1 MIFNVKT
8 SNMKKAINSL
18 AMLTMALSVIAQ
30 IPEYVPTDSL
40 KAWWSFSENALDAS
54 VNGINGTVNGASL
67 TSDRHGAVD
76 SAYQFDGVNNWIDL
90 GDNPLLNPG
99 TSDLTISAWIKTT
112 SSEGARIFSKGSHGG
127 EQPGYDIMIYP
138 GAGGKAALIY
148 CPGTGGFSEK
158 QLLSDQPVNDGLWHL
173 ITGVITRSSTMKLY
187 VDGILQS
194 SQINISSSSSSNIG
208 ASTYNATIG
217 ASYCY
222 IGTPN
227 LLNEFF
233 NGKIDQIGVWKR
245 SLNHCEIW
253 ALYFET
259 FSGSTISPVIC
270 DTFPSPSGNYKWISN
285 GIYSDTLTNVQG
297 CDSIITVNLT
307 VLKSTSSSITVAEC
321 ESYTAPD
328 GTIYTESGIKT
339 AVIPNAAGCDST
351 ITIDLTIKKS
361 TSASITESA
370 CDSYTAP
377 DGTEYT
383 TSGIKTA
390 VIPNAAGCDST
401 ITIDLT
407 IKNSTSASITES
419 ACDSYT
425 APDGTEYITSGIKTA
440 MIPNAA
446 GCDSTITID
455 LTISM
460 IDVSVV
466 VNESTITSN
475 AAGANYQWVNCDN
488 GFAIIMSETSQSYTA
503 TANGNYA
510 VIVTQGPCS
519 DTSSCVQITADGF
532 ASMQT
537 ESIFIYPNPMS
548 DQLIIEIKGSTRNT
562 SFEIFNSMGQVVTK
576 GNLVEKIIVQ
586 TDYFLPGVYL
596 IKLENGQ
603 TFEFKKIIK
612 N

>member
-259 FSGSTISPVIC
+259 FSGSIISPVIC
-270 DTFPSPSGNYKWISN
+270 DTFSSPSGNYQWISS
-285 GIYSDTLTNVQG
+285 GFYSDTLTNVQG

-328 GTIYTESGIKT
+328 GTIYTE
-339 AVIPNAAGCDST
+339 
-351 ITIDLTIKKS
+351 
-361 TSASITESA
+361 
-370 CDSYTAP
+370 
-377 DGTEYT
+377 
-383 TSGIKTA
+383 SGIKTA

-460 IDVSVV
+460 IDVSIV

>member
-307 VLKSTSSSITVAEC
+307 VLKSTSSSITIAGC
-321 ESYTAPD
+321 ESYMAPD
-328 GTIYTESGIKT
+328 GI
-339 AVIPNAAGCDST
+339 
-351 ITIDLTIKKS
+351 
-361 TSASITESA
+361 
-370 CDSYTAP
+370 
-377 DGTEYT
+377 EYT
-383 TSGIKTA
+383 ISGIKTA

>member
-187 VDGILQS
+187 VDGIMQS

-328 GTIYTESGIKT
+328 GTIYTE
-339 AVIPNAAGCDST
+339 
-351 ITIDLTIKKS
+351 
-361 TSASITESA
+361 
-370 CDSYTAP
+370 
-377 DGTEYT
+377 
-383 TSGIKTA
+383 SGIKTA